1 MRWDSKGRKENS
13 PGDCFQPVAMIDG
26 QAGGDD
32 PKTKSAPTDSRSGIS
47 SSIYSEVIRCDDLCS
62 SLPDIGRAKVS
73 ISSSMKKAPIKGA
86 FFMEIK
92 E

>member
-32 PKTKSAPTDSRSGIS
+32 PKTKSASTDSRSGIS
-47 SSIYSEVIRCDDLCS
+47 GSTGLQRLRQAEKISAIFL
-62 SLPDIGRAKVS
+62 KVCGQGS
-73 ISSSMKKAPIKGA
+73 FYLVSYFQTII
-86 FFMEIK
+86 
-92 E
+92 